1 MKFSNIEAD
10 EKTGELRFDVSV
22 SKDEIS
28 YLVDHAVNHLIAAG
42 VITLSGL
49 SSEEEVTLDTNPNV
63 HLN

>member
-22 SKDEIS
+22 SKEEIS
-28 YLVDHAVNHLIAAG
+28 YLVDHAVNHLIAEGFIA
-42 VITLSGL
+42 LSGL
-49 SSEEEVTLDTNPNV
+49 NSEEEISLDTNPNV